1 MTQHSLRRAPRD
13 SQFQGT
19 SAIARVQQLGNQIAY
34 RTMLSSLLLD
44 GRVYQQIRDGVVKA
58 TIPTTF
64 HSSLVGS
71 FRDRLA
77 SSLLVRLFGCTDQEL
92 VEDFATVDLEAT
104 KTKCV
109 GLQQKITELDE
120 CEQQFKLL
128 RLVEANSSNNHMVS
142 A

>member
-34 RTMLSSLLLD
+34 CTMHSGLLLD

-64 HSSLVGS
+64 HSSLVGP

-109 GLQQKITELDE
+109 NDYNAENPIFSMHFTI
-120 CEQQFKLL
+120 
-128 RLVEANSSNNHMVS
+128 
-142 A
+142 